1 MTSSYKSYIPRFS
14 ELGAFTTYGILQI
27 FIDNLNQPRQGTATD
42 IAINSMKT
50 MFDNRAGMILFFH
63 YLFLFQI

>member
-1 MTSSYKSYIPRFS
+1 MIVYSTFVGGTID
-14 ELGAFTTYGILQI
+14 LGAFTTYSILQI